1 MWTPCN
7 PSSTTSPA
15 SPTAPASH
23 LETTVSSQNN
33 RFKLCFRADFL
44 SAVTVAILGF
54 YYFTTLVI
62 HESSMFRSAPSWPE
76 PDLRQYK
83 VLHSCLHAMKAWL
96 DRFFLTPLAMY
107 ASMPTSIYSQL
118 FYVMVCLHKTT
129 ASWDA
134 AWVREIVDLVA
145 TLDRVIDTFE
155 QLRAANSI
163 MPPDEADDEGLSLGV
178 RKFQALKIAWQTE
191 VASRASADHAMQEGE
206 LLDDS
211 QGLFTAFPM
220 DYFGFNMLPDIF
232 NNVSE

>member
-1 MWTPCN
+1 MQLMIN
-7 PSSTTSPA
+7 QARYSASSSNVEIPPYVDALQSQLDDIAGVANGA
-15 SPTAPASH
+15 SIAFGD
-23 LETTVSSQNN
+23 N
-33 RFKLCFRADFL
+33 F
-44 SAVTVAILGF
+44 AILGF

-178 RKFQALKIAWQTE
+178 RKFQALKIVWQTE

-206 LLDDS
+206 LFDDS